1 MQDLARVSSPI
12 RIPASFHSFKV
23 LSRWSS
29 YYAFQHSVLRAR
41 KCRYSVLERNIIS

>member
-12 RIPASFHSFKV
+12 RIPASFHSLK
-23 LSRWSS
+23 SS
-29 YYAFQHSVLRAR
+29 AGGAAYAFQHSVLQAR